1 MSELPPPDLMDE
13 SGRLQRLVLALLVGA
28 ACGAAAYVI
37 CNQLAQPD
45 TMAGG
50 YDGGHMARAYK
61 FVFYMVGFFGIAG
74 FLITLSIANQRAK
87 KKWKESLVA
96 RAEVVKKD

>member
-1 MSELPPPDLMDE
+1 MPELPPPDLMDE
-13 SGRLQRLVLALLVGA
+13 SGRLKRLVLALIVGA

-37 CNQLAQPD
+37 CNQLARPD
-45 TMAGG
+45 SMAGG
-50 YDGGHMARAYK
+50 FDGGHQARAFK
-61 FVFYMVGFFGIAG
+61 FVFYMVGFFGVAG
-74 FLITLSIANQRAK
+74 FILTLGIANNRAA

>member
-1 MSELPPPDLMDE
+1 MDVMDR
-13 SGRLQRLVLALLVGA
+13 SGRMKRLVLALLVGA
-28 ACGAAAYVI
+28 ACGAAAYVV
-37 CNQLAQPD
+37 CNQLARPD

-50 YDGGHMARAYK
+50 GFDGGHQARAFK

-74 FLITLSIANQRAK
+74 FLITLSIANHRAN

-96 RAEVVKKD
+96 RAEVVEKA